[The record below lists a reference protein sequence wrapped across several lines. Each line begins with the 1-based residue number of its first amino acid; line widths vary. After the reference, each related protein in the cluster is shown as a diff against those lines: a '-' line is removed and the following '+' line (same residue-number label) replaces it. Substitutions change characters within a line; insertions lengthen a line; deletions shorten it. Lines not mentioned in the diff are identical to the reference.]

1 MSFQP
6 LVLWPLEAGI
16 KVKVIQKCII
26 LKKKNFL
33 NFLEY
38 CRIIHIISGFMDN
51 TSTHTHTHTYTY
63 IHAYINTY
71 MHRYTYMMD
80 YFLEG
85 AFKYIVSYWKYTIH
99 ILKSGKFAN

>member
-1 MSFQP
+1 M
-6 LVLWPLEAGI
+6 
-16 KVKVIQKCII
+16 
-26 LKKKNFL
+26 

-51 TSTHTHTHTYTY
+51 TSTHTLHT
-63 IHAYINTY
+63 YINTY
-71 MHRYTYMMD
+71 MRRHTYMMD

-99 ILKSGKFAN
+99 ILKSGKFEN

>member
-1 MSFQP
+1 M
-6 LVLWPLEAGI
+6 
-16 KVKVIQKCII
+16 
-26 LKKKNFL
+26 

-51 TSTHTHTHTYTY
+51 TSTHTHTHIN
-63 IHAYINTY
+63 IHTYINTY
-71 MHRYTYMMD
+71 MRRHTYMMD

-99 ILKSGKFAN
+99 ILKSGKFEN